1 MLLSGVFV
9 LLGLIAS
16 MLGWRALLIAV
27 GHRLPVL
34 TSARLYFLT
43 QIGKYL
49 PGSVWPVVAQ
59 MELGREEGVP
69 AAQSGVAAALNLLV
83 GIVTGIVIGVLSLVV
98 VNGSPGDYWWL
109 LVLLPFLVVLL
120 RPSVGQRTVTLLPTA
135 PA

>member
-1 MLLSGVFV
+1 M
-9 LLGLIAS
+9 
-16 MLGWRALLIAV
+16 

-69 AAQSGVAAALNLLV
+69 AARSGVAAALNLLV
-83 GIVTGIVIGVLSLVV
+83 GIATGIVIGVLSLVV
-98 VNGSPGDYWWL
+98 VNGSPATTG
-109 LVLLPFLVVLL
+109 
-120 RPSVGQRTVTLLPTA
+120 GC
-135 PA
+135 